1 MPAATTMA
9 DLFTAANISGLQSNV
24 GTLLIGFIGI
34 GLLFTGMRY
43 LRKSGI
49 R

>member
-1 MPAATTMA
+1 MTPTTMTE
-9 DLFTAANISGLQSNV
+9 LFAAANISGLQTNV

-34 GLLFTGMRY
+34 GLLFTGYRY
-43 LRKSGI
+43 LRRSGV

>member
-1 MPAATTMA
+1 MTPTTIA
-9 DLFTAANISGLQSNV
+9 DLFTAASISGLQTNV

-34 GLLFTGMRY
+34 GLLFTGYRY
-43 LRKSGI
+43 LRKSGV